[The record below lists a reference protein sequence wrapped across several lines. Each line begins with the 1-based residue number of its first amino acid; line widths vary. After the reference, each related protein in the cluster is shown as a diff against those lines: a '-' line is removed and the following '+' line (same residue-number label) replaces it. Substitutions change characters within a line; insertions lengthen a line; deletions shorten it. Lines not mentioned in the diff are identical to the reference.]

1 MPFERSDAIRGRR
14 KGWAFRSVCLTRKGS
29 ILDIPRMRKSGALRF
44 YALALWQCL
53 SISPSGDAVCVNGGW
68 RYFVQRG
75 RFHPCTF
82 GRAVLPCAAVFR
94 GLLIPEEPK
103 RGATCYWY
111 AIQRRFGAVQ
121 PPSGTFVV
129 VDGVSYRR
137 ASFGMAGCHFADAY
151 GECCPLHAEH
161 PCLCGWVSLYRGLL
175 IPEEPF
181 PEVVHCWTSWLCLSV
196 CSTILM
202 SLFVR
207 GIFLRRSVCYWYAAL
222 RGGHWSS

>member
-1 MPFERSDAIRGRR
+1 MAFERSGAIRGRR

-29 ILDIPRMRKSGALRF
+29 ILDIPRMRKSAASRF

-111 AIQRRFGAVQ
+111 AIQRWFGAVQ

-129 VDGVSYRR
+129 VDGVSRRR
-137 ASFGMAGCHFADAY
+137 ASFGMVGCHFADAY

-161 PCLCGWVSLYRGLL
+161 PCLCGWASLYQG
-175 IPEEPF
+175 F
-181 PEVVHCWTSWLCLSV
+181 
-196 CSTILM
+196 
-202 SLFVR
+202 
-207 GIFLRRSVCYWYAAL
+207 
-222 RGGHWSS
+222 